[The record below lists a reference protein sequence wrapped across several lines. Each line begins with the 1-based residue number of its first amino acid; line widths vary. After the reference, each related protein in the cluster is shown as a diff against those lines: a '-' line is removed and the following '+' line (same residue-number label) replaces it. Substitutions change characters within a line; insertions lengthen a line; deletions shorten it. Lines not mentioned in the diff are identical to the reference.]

1 MFIACIQKSIPLEG
15 FRGEKM
21 KFVENVQKMV
31 EYSLNDPIVKIL
43 LKNSNLTKTQL
54 ETLLIDILADNYS
67 EKPLNYDKKARLR
80 LTKPPVTRGAF
91 NRTLKQARRNVIE
104 AIYTVMLLGYL
115 GLFENTTLTPY
126 LEIANKLQTYL
137 TSFREMTE
145 KRELST
151 QNVEIIRVLRQE
163 IENSLRELSNV

>member
-1 MFIACIQKSIPLEG
+1 
-15 FRGEKM
+15 
-21 KFVENVQKMV
+21 
-31 EYSLNDPIVKIL
+31 
-43 LKNSNLTKTQL
+43 
-54 ETLLIDILADNYS
+54 
-67 EKPLNYDKKARLR
+67 
-80 LTKPPVTRGAF
+80 VTRGAF

-163 IENSLRELSNV
+163 IENSLKELSNV